1 MAINLISDTVTK
13 PGKRM
18 LEAMMAAEVGDDV
31 FGQDPTVNKLESL
44 AAEMFGMEA
53 SLFCPSGTMTN
64 QIAINLST
72 QPMDEII
79 CEVNSHI
86 HHYENASYARISGVG
101 LNLVEGKNGLLS
113 PQLIKQA
120 IRPETDWY
128 PRSSMVVIE
137 NTGNKAGGT
146 HYTLDEMRAISE
158 FCRKRELRLH
168 LDGARI
174 FNAVVAEGMDTGKIG
189 PLFNTISICLSK
201 GLGAPVGS
209 LLLGTRKD
217 ISQARRIRKAL
228 GGGMRQAGFLAA
240 AGIYALQNQVEDLK
254 LDHEKSN
261 FLKEALKSRDWVTSI
276 REGRTNIV
284 IFDLKMGVSADD
296 FLRKM
301 EESDI
306 LCSAFGPSTIR
317 MVTHRDVSKDETRKC
332 VEVINQLN
340 TADFKA

>member
-13 PGKRM
+13 PGLLM
-18 LEAMMAAEVGDDV
+18 LEAMMEAKVGDDV

-44 AAEMFGMEA
+44 VAEIFGMEA

-101 LNLVEGKNGLLS
+101 LNLVEGENGLLS

-128 PRSSMVVIE
+128 PRSSLVVIE
-137 NTGNKAGGT
+137 NTCNKAGGT
-146 HYTLDEMRAISE
+146 HYTMNEMAAISE
-158 FCRKRELRLH
+158 FCRRKGLRLH

-174 FNAVVAEGMDTGKIG
+174 FNAVVIEGMNTKEIG
-189 PLFNTISICLSK
+189 PLFDTISICLSK

-209 LLLGTRKD
+209 LLLGSKKD
-217 ISQARRIRKAL
+217 IKQARRIRKAL

-240 AGIYALQNQVEDLK
+240 AGIYALQNQIEDLK
-254 LDHEKSN
+254 LDHQKADL
-261 FLKEALKSRDWVTSI
+261 LKEALKNRDWVASI

-284 IFDLKMGVSADD
+284 IFDLKNGVSADD
-296 FLRKM
+296 FLQKM
-301 EESDI
+301 KESDI
-306 LCSAFGPSTIR
+306 LCSAFGPSTVR
-317 MVTHRDVSKDETRKC
+317 MVTHRDINKEEIMKC

-340 TADFKA
+340 TADLLS